1 MAYVV
6 AEPCIGHKDLS
17 CTVVCPTEAI
27 GGRPSDPQLYIDP
40 DLCIHCGLCASVCPV
55 GAIFPQED
63 LPEAWAAYA
72 EGNRD
77 YFRRWGA

>member
-1 MAYVV
+1 MAYVI

-40 DLCIHCGLCASVCPV
+40 DLCIHCGLCASV
-55 GAIFPQED
+55 
-63 LPEAWAAYA
+63 
-72 EGNRD
+72 
-77 YFRRWGA
+77 